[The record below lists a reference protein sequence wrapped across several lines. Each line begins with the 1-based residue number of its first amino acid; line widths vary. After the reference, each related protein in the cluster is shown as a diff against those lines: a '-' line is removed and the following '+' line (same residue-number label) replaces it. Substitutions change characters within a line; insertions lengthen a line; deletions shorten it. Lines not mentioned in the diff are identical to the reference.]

1 MQSEQIKLLIAG
13 SLGPVVSYYGVSI
26 PEGLQYVVELP
37 RGDQHGDWAT
47 NVAFQLSRYVKRK
60 PLEVAEKVRDSINE
74 RLAADPTFTLAIKK
88 IEVEGPGFINFFL
101 AEISV
106 ALLLLKIKDEDSRYG
121 ATDFG
126 KGKKVLLEYVS
137 ANPTGPL
144 TIAHGRQACLGD
156 ALARI
161 LKITGF
167 TVHREYYLNDTG
179 RQIETLGRSAWLRYL
194 ELLGVTIAFPEEG
207 YQGAYIKDLAREVLE
222 KEGERFK
229 NAPEKEAIAFF
240 SVYAADEIMKGIRRD
255 LEDLRVTFDNYFSE
269 KKLRESGAIEKTID
283 ILRAKGLVFES
294 EGALWFKSTEFKD
307 DKDRVLR
314 KSTGDYTYLAPDI
327 AYHQQKFTRGFEM
340 LVNLWGPDHHG
351 YVPRMKAAV
360 QALGGSEEALKVL
373 LVQLTTLFRKGVP
386 VRMSTRAG
394 EFVTLRELMDEVGA
408 DATRVFFLLRRVE
421 SLLDFDL
428 DLAKEKTQENPVYY
442 LQYAHARI
450 CSIVE
455 YGGVKVDKDVRLDLL
470 KEKEEFDLIKELAH
484 YPATLQAAAS
494 GLEPYR
500 VLDFLR
506 EVATRFHKF
515 YTLHRVV
522 TDDRELTKARLLLVD
537 CVRIV
542 LRNGLEL
549 IGVSQPAKM

>member
-1 MQSEQIKLLIAG
+1 MRQSEIKSLIDS
-13 SLGPVVSYYGVSI
+13 SLCEIANFYGAALPAAFDYS
-26 PEGLQYVVELP
+26 VELP
-37 RGDQHGDWAT
+37 RSEAHGDWAT
-47 NVAFQLSRYVKRK
+47 NVALKLSRYAKKKPQEIAEQVRK
-60 PLEVAEKVRDSINE
+60 TLLE
-74 RLAADPTFTLAIKK
+74 RLAADPETGRAIKK

-101 AEISV
+101 AETSV
-106 ALLLLKIKDEDSRYG
+106 ALLLLKIKDEDARYG

-194 ELLGVTIAFPEEG
+194 ELLGAKIEFPEEG

-229 NAPEKEAIAFF
+229 SAPEKEAIAFF

-255 LEDLRVTFDNYFSE
+255 LEELRVVFDNYFSE
-269 KKLRESGAIEKTID
+269 KKLRESGAIETTID
-283 ILRAKGLVFES
+283 TLRAKGLVFDS
-294 EGALWFKSTEFKD
+294 EGALWFKSTEYKD

-394 EFVTLRELMDEVGA
+394 EFVTLRELMDEVGV

-455 YGGVKVDKDVRLDLL
+455 YGGVKVDKDVRLEVL

-484 YPATLQAAAS
+484 YPSTLQAAAS

-500 VLDFLR
+500 VVDYLR

-549 IGVSQPAKM
+549 IGVSQPVKM

>member
-1 MQSEQIKLLIAG
+1 MQQSEIKALIDTCLCDIA
-13 SLGPVVSYYGVSI
+13 LFYGAAL
-26 PEGLQYVVELP
+26 PEAFDYSVELP
-37 RGDQHGDWAT
+37 RSEAHGDWAT
-47 NVAFQLSRYVKRK
+47 NVALKLSRYAKKKPQEIAEQVRK
-60 PLEVAEKVRDSINE
+60 TLLD
-74 RLAADPTFTLAIKK
+74 RLAADPATGRAIKK

-101 AEISV
+101 AETSV
-106 ALLLLKIKDEDSRYG
+106 APLLLKIKDEDARYG

-194 ELLGVTIAFPEEG
+194 ELLGAKIEFPEEG

-255 LEDLRVTFDNYFSE
+255 LEELRVVFDNYFSE
-269 KKLRESGAIEKTID
+269 KKLRESGAIETTID
-283 ILRAKGLVFES
+283 TLRAKGLVFDS
-294 EGALWFKSTEFKD
+294 EGALWFKSTEYKD

-327 AYHQQKFTRGFEM
+327 AYHQQKFKRGFEM

-394 EFVTLRELMDEVGA
+394 EFVTLRELMDEVGV

-455 YGGVKVDKDVRLDLL
+455 YGGVKVDKDVRLEVL

-484 YPATLQAAAS
+484 YPSTLQAAAS

-500 VLDFLR
+500 VVDYLR

-549 IGVSQPAKM
+549 IGVSQPVKM